1 MGIANKL
8 KFKKSNNPRKK
19 KLHCDVNITDHRGSK
34 LISGFIDLPIRRK
47 LIAAFA
53 TMLVIMLLVLIS
65 GYRLISSLTTGETP
79 ALQDHQTSIAETMR
93 NMRIAQLNF
102 LLLDSKTDDFYADP
116 ATAPSIQAFEQNYQ
130 QLIASLDYIDQSSI
144 AKQSQSL
151 IDTTAQVRESLNMYA
166 TQFDAIEQLLF
177 QKGYQNHGLTG
188 EVMTQMQALLAKIF
202 ALGNEGQVER
212 LRSDIEVATVT
223 YLNTLEQ
230 THINTLNGKLSLLE
244 TAVKSS
250 TVNQN
255 YKDETWA
262 IIKQFN
268 EQVKELF
275 NLNEQI
281 GTTHQDGE
289 LAVLDDHFKL
299 ADQQAST
306 LYQLLDEAIYNTTSN
321 AVVKVAIAALIAI
334 ALIVM
339 FSILIANLIT
349 RPIANVN
356 HLLNDIASGEGDL
369 TRRLPIESKDDLGVL
384 ASLFNRF
391 SQVIQSLVKK
401 VKANASELNSFA
413 DQINLAMADA
423 NKNIANVNHSVHNVV
438 EGFQTNASIVE
449 EATAS
454 IEELSSS
461 ATMIA
466 HEAEWVAGASNDML
480 SATKN
485 GGVKIEQVVQ
495 QIDRVKQ
502 SSNSVVTII
511 EKLKHSSQEITGII
525 DLINGIAEQ
534 TSLLALNAS
543 IEAARAGEHGKG
555 FAVVA
560 EEVRKLADESR
571 QSTQKIDVII
581 QQISGDVNSATQL
594 IYEERNLVDNSV
606 TSAKDTNQSFTEILD
621 AISHVNER
629 LTNISDGAKQQ
640 STIADDM
647 AKAIDELSTTMQSN
661 AADSDTMSREVEN
674 QVNNFEQIGDN
685 VSKLKQ
691 MVQQLAIETDKFK
704 V

>member
-1 MGIANKL
+1 MGIANIL
-8 KFKKSNNPRKK
+8 KFIKHNKSNKRTLPR
-19 KLHCDVNITDHRGSK
+19 DVNVTDRRGAK
-34 LISGFIDLPIRRK
+34 LTSAFIDLSIRRK
-47 LIAAFA
+47 LITAFA
-53 TMLVIMLLVLIS
+53 TVLVIMLLVLAS
-65 GYRLISSLTTGETP
+65 GYKLITSLTTGETP
-79 ALQDHQTSIAETMR
+79 ALQFHQTSIAETMR

-102 LLLDSKTDDFYADP
+102 LLLDSKTGDFYADQ
-116 ATAPSIQAFEQNYQ
+116 ATSPNIQLFEQNYQ
-130 QLIASLDYIDQSSI
+130 QLLASLDFIEQSSV
-144 AKQSQSL
+144 AKNSQALRDATTQLRQSL
-151 IDTTAQVRESLNMYA
+151 DMYQQ
-166 TQFDAIEQLLF
+166 QFNTINQLLF
-177 QKGYQNHGLTG
+177 QKGYQNYGLTG
-188 EVMTQMQALLAKIF
+188 EVTEQMKTLLAKIF

-212 LRSDIEVATVT
+212 LRADIEVATVT

-230 THINTLNGKLSLLE
+230 VHINTLNGRLSLLE
-244 TAVKSS
+244 TAVQSS
-250 TVNQN
+250 TVKQD
-255 YKDETWA
+255 YKDATLEL
-262 IIKQFN
+262 INQFGKQI
-268 EQVKELF
+268 QQLF

-281 GTTHQDGE
+281 GTSHEAGE
-289 LAVLDDHFKL
+289 LAVLNSHFKL
-299 ADQQAST
+299 ADQQIDSV
-306 LYQLLDEAIYNTTSN
+306 YQLLDEAIYKTTSN
-321 AVVKVAIAALIAI
+321 AMYRVAIASLIAI
-334 ALIVM
+334 GLIVL
-339 FSILIANLIT
+339 FSIFIANLIT
-349 RPIANVN
+349 KPIANVN
-356 HLLNDIASGEGDL
+356 HLLDDIASGEGDL
-369 TRRLPIESKDDLGVL
+369 TRRLPVQSKDDLGLL

-401 VKANASELNSFA
+401 VKVNASELNSFA

-461 ATMIA
+461 AAMIA
-466 HEAEWVAGASNDML
+466 REAEWVAGASNDML

-485 GGVKIEQVVQ
+485 GGAKIEQVVA

-511 EKLKHSSQEITGII
+511 EKLKQSSQEITGII

-581 QQISGDVNSATQL
+581 QQISGDINGATQL

-621 AISHVNER
+621 AISRVNER
-629 LTNISDGAKQQ
+629 LANISDGAKQQ

-674 QVNNFEQIGDN
+674 QVSSFEQIGSN
-685 VSKLKQ
+685 VTKLKE
-691 MVQQLAIETDKFK
+691 MVQQLASETDKFR